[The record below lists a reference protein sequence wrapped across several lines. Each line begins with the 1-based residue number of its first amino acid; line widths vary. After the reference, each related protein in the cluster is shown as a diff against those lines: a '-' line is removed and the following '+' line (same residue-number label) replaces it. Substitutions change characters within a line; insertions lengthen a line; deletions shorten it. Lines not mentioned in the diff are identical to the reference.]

1 MGVPRPYQSLK
12 QHHSTAASFQ
22 EEISPPM
29 SSTDPVPLQE
39 EEVAAAVGEEDQEGL
54 GDGGKQG
61 REG

>member
-1 MGVPRPYQSLK
+1 
-12 QHHSTAASFQ
+12 
-22 EEISPPM
+22 M

-39 EEVAAAVGEEDQEGL
+39 EEVAAAAGEEDQEGL